1 MMKSA
6 TVSLEAIKLQLIQNR
21 QFADQAENEFNL
33 SKDAIKYLI
42 KALEFADSSFTQEIE
57 TVLTKSGD
65 VAIPA
70 LLKGLLSTS
79 TNVKSTCAMVL
90 IRLGEVAVE
99 PLKQFAIR
107 YSHRE
112 NVSWVVEFILDELG
126 ESYSCPKVIGEFT
139 LNVHASNFDQVV
151 EKVS

>member
-21 QFADQAENEFNL
+21 QFADQTENEFKL

-42 KALEFADSSFTQEIE
+42 KALEYADSSFTQEIE
-57 TVLTKSGD
+57 TVLTKSGE
-65 VAIPA
+65 VAIPV

-90 IRLGEVAVE
+90 IRLGEAAVE
-99 PLKQFAIR
+99 PLKQFAVR

-126 ESYSCPKVIGEFT
+126 ESYSCPKVIGEFA
-139 LNVHASNFDQVV
+139 LSVSPIEL
-151 EKVS
+151 EKVG